1 MRKHHDSQEFSRE
14 RERIMRHLFSKLA
27 LSLIGI
33 VFFSLSA
40 SSAYA
45 DGLELLGTDP
55 QHPCGVGRGC
65 GSARAPHVL
74 SIQNH
79 TTASGSVGRSLT
91 SPNADVMTGDW
102 TRGSNTQTISL
113 TEIGATQASQIRIY
127 FDIIE
132 PNADKKSDVTLNSLV
147 LTAFNSSG
155 AEVFRA
161 SLVSPGQTFE
171 MTGNGQGT
179 SDYTFGLD
187 AAAAAR
193 LQLAIQQN
201 QGNLRLGLIAS
212 VSRADG
218 GPESF
223 FIGAEANPPAAVP
236 EPATMILLGTGL
248 AGVAAKVRR
257 RRKSA

>member
-1 MRKHHDSQEFSRE
+1 MRQ
-14 RERIMRHLFSKLA
+14 IFSKLA
-27 LSLIGI
+27 LSLAGLLF
-33 VFFSLSA
+33 VSLSA

-45 DGLELLGTDP
+45 DGLVLLGTDR

-65 GSARAPHVL
+65 GDARAPHVL

-79 TTASGSVGRSLT
+79 TTASGAVGRSVS
-91 SPNADVMTGDW
+91 SPNTDVRTGDW

-113 TEIGATQASQIRIY
+113 TQIGATQASQIRIY

-132 PNADKKSDVTLNSLV
+132 PNGGGKSDVTLNSLV
-147 LTAFNSSG
+147 LTAFNTSG
-155 AEVFRA
+155 VEVFRA
-161 SLVSPGQTFE
+161 SLVNPGQNFQLV
-171 MTGNGQGT
+171 GNGQGT

-193 LQLAIQQN
+193 LQAAIAAN
-201 QGNLRLGLIAS
+201 PNLRLGLIAS

-223 FIGAEANPPAAVP
+223 FIGAEGNPPAAVP

-248 AGVAAKVRR
+248 AGVAAKMRR

>member
-1 MRKHHDSQEFSRE
+1 
-14 RERIMRHLFSKLA
+14 MRHLFSKLTFG
-27 LSLIGI
+27 LIGL

-40 SSAYA
+40 NSAYA
-45 DGLELLGTDP
+45 DGLVLLGTDL

-74 SIQNH
+74 SIQDH
-79 TTASGSVGRSLT
+79 TEASGSVGRSVS
-91 SPNADVMTGDW
+91 SPNTDVMTGDW
-102 TRGSNTQTISL
+102 LRGSNTQTVSL
-113 TEIGATQASQIRIY
+113 AQIGVTQASQIRIY

-132 PNADKKSDVTLNSLV
+132 PSAGVKSDVTLNSLI
-147 LTAFNSSG
+147 LTAFNTSG

-161 SLVSPGQTFE
+161 ELVNPGQNFQMVGT
-171 MTGNGQGT
+171 GQGT

-187 AAAAAR
+187 ATAAAR
-193 LQLAIQQN
+193 LQAAIAAN
-201 QGNLRLGLIAS
+201 PNLRLGLIAS

-223 FIGAEANPPAAVP
+223 FIGGEGNQPPAAVP

-248 AGVAAKVRR
+248 AGVAAKIRR
-257 RRKSA
+257 RRKLASDSASE